1 MKKLTIILIVLTCSN
16 LVRATE
22 QRPDYLYYNGKKL
35 TLHTSWGHPSP
46 LQTYYSQNNL
56 EYPFSFWS
64 TACWR
69 GHVAT
74 WEIVDDKLFLKEISV
89 RDSVFVPQKYGVK
102 SQNDEYNSDNS
113 VFADWFSG
121 MITCQEKKNSY
132 FFYVRNGEVKTSD
145 TFSEKDFKKISKI
158 SAKDTTNHELMKK
171 YFTLVLND
179 NYVSYYFRLNEEDN
193 IFINGQKGRF
203 TNKRS
208 NSPLLEFYSNDHMK
222 FPYNWENFEKNG
234 APNCMWSVVDNKVYL
249 DQVQLYSGTSFF
261 EMRKDSVD
269 LKDLF
274 EDNIVNNQVFADWL
288 NGVYVIKYGTEKQ
301 DAIFPAFKEFTPTEY
316 AYLRIKDGVIEEFFT
331 VPKDFNFRNIPEDT
345 DPKLKQILDEFR

>member
-1 MKKLTIILIVLTCSN
+1 MKKVIVILIFLTCSN
-16 LVRATE
+16 LVKATE
-22 QRPDYLYYNGKKL
+22 QMPDYLYYNGKKL

-46 LQTYYSQNNL
+46 LQTYYYQNNL

-64 TACWR
+64 TANYR
-69 GHVAT
+69 GHIAT
-74 WEIVDDKLFLKEISV
+74 WEIVDDKLFLKEIAV
-89 RDSVFVPQKYGVK
+89 RDSVFVPQKYGLK
-102 SQNDEYNSDNS
+102 SQNEEYNSGHS

-132 FFYVRNGEVKTSD
+132 FFYVRYGEVKTSD

-179 NYVSYYFRLNEEDN
+179 NYISYYFRLNEEDN
-193 IFINGQKGRF
+193 VFINGQKGRF
-203 TNKRS
+203 TNKMS
-208 NSPLLEFYSNDHMK
+208 NSPLLEFYSNDHMR

-234 APNCMWSVVDNKVYL
+234 APNCTWSVVDNKVYL

-316 AYLRIKDGVIEEFFT
+316 AYLRIKDGVIEELYT
-331 VPKDFNFRNIPEDT
+331 VPSDFNFRNIPENT